1 MCDEPD
7 PREILTLIVQS
18 TEKEKKGVDFGEKSL
33 KTSLKSRGELGA
45 QTQAS

>member
-1 MCDEPD
+1 MNQ
-7 PREILTLIVQS
+7 IH
-18 TEKEKKGVDFGEKSL
+18 EKFLPLSFNQLKRKKKGVDFREKSL